1 MCYSYLSRHI
11 IISNIQE
18 HSTIFFKKRMNGLS
32 LNKNFV
38 YFCGRTGKYD
48 FWVIS
53 RNISVRQVELL
64 GFDFLPLF
72 DDFINSTLKKSSNM
86 DK

>member
-18 HSTIFFKKRMNGLS
+18 HSTIFFKKRMDGLS

-64 GFDFLPLF
+64 GFDFIFFKLYF
-72 DDFINSTLKKSSNM
+72 EKIIRYGQIK
-86 DK
+86 

>member
-1 MCYSYLSRHI
+1 
-11 IISNIQE
+11 
-18 HSTIFFKKRMNGLS
+18 MNGLS

-53 RNISVRQVELL
+53 RNISVRQVELV
-64 GFDFLPLF
+64 GFDLF
-72 DDFINSTLKKSSNM
+72 ICVTNFFAII
-86 DK
+86 